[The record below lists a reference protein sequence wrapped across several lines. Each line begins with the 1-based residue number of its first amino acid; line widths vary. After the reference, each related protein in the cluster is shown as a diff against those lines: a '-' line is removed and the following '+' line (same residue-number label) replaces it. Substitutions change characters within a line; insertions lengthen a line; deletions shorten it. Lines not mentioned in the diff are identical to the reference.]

1 MLKVLV
7 GYPERDEELTVVHR
21 SLEEP
26 VDVRQVLPLSELSEL
41 QRTVKDV
48 YVDPG
53 LISYAVSL
61 AAATREPA
69 SFGLEGISELVAYGA
84 SPRGPIALVQSARA
98 LALVHGRDYV
108 IPGDIRSLV
117 KDAFRHRLVLTY
129 QALAEERIGGRRP
142 RRRDRGRAAAAPR
155 AREIRRRVIRVLKAL
170 GAEPTP
176 DRPGPGPVSEGL
188 LKALELTVARRVDG
202 LLAGDHR
209 SALLGRGTELA
220 QVRPYVPGDD
230 VRLIDWNVT
239 ARTTE
244 PHVRVHLAERVLVTW
259 IVLDLSP
266 SMTFGTATRR
276 KADVAL
282 GVTLAVGHAATIR
295 GNRVGLV
302 GFGGATERVLPPTQG
317 RAGLVGLLL
326 ALRDGHEP
334 DGTVGDVPRGRRSR
348 ASPARRASARSSSSS
363 PTSAARATGARPLLR
378 LAGRHQVVAME
389 IRDPREQALEPV
401 GTVWLVDPESGRRAP
416 GRHERPHAAHPVR
429 RGADRRAAAV
439 ARDLASA
446 GVAHA
451 VLSTDG
457 DWLRD
462 LALFLRRHRR

>member
-1 MLKVLV
+1 M
-7 GYPERDEELTVVHR
+7 
-21 SLEEP
+21 
-26 VDVRQVLPLSELSEL
+26 
-41 QRTVKDV
+41 
-48 YVDPG
+48 
-53 LISYAVSL
+53 
-61 AAATREPA
+61 
-69 SFGLEGISELVAYGA
+69 
-84 SPRGPIALVQSARA
+84 
-98 LALVHGRDYV
+98 
-108 IPGDIRSLV
+108 
-117 KDAFRHRLVLTY
+117 
-129 QALAEERIGGRRP
+129 
-142 RRRDRGRAAAAPR
+142 
-155 AREIRRRVIRVLKAL
+155 IRVLRAL

-209 SALLGRGTELA
+209 SSLLGRGTELA

-244 PHVRVHLAERVLVTW
+244 PHVRVQLAERVLVTW

-266 SMTFGTATRR
+266 SMGFGTATRR

-302 GFGGATERVLPPTQG
+302 GFGGASERVLPPTQG

-326 ALRDGHEP
+326 ALRDGYEP
-334 DGTVGDVPRGRRSR
+334 DGTAGMPLSQALTRVAG
-348 ASPARRASARSSSSS
+348 
-363 PTSAARATGARPLLR
+363 AARQRALVVVVSDLRGPRDWRPSLLR
-378 LAGRHQVVAME
+378 LAGRHQVVAIE
-389 IRDPREQALEPV
+389 IRDPREQSLEPV
-401 GTVWLVDPESGRRAP
+401 GTVWLVDPESGHELQVDTNDAMLRRRFAEAAAA
-416 GRHERPHAAHPVR
+416 ER
-429 RGADRRAAAV
+429 AAV
-439 ARDLASA
+439 ARELAGA

-451 VLSTDG
+451 TLSTEG

-462 LALFLRRHRR
+462 LAVFLRRRRR

>member
-1 MLKVLV
+1 
-7 GYPERDEELTVVHR
+7 
-21 SLEEP
+21 
-26 VDVRQVLPLSELSEL
+26 
-41 QRTVKDV
+41 
-48 YVDPG
+48 
-53 LISYAVSL
+53 
-61 AAATREPA
+61 
-69 SFGLEGISELVAYGA
+69 
-84 SPRGPIALVQSARA
+84 
-98 LALVHGRDYV
+98 
-108 IPGDIRSLV
+108 
-117 KDAFRHRLVLTY
+117 
-129 QALAEERIGGRRP
+129 
-142 RRRDRGRAAAAPR
+142 
-155 AREIRRRVIRVLKAL
+155 
-170 GAEPTP
+170 
-176 DRPGPGPVSEGL
+176 VSEGL

-202 LLAGDHR
+202 MLAGDHR
-209 SALLGRGTELA
+209 SSLLGRGTELA

-259 IVLDLSP
+259 VVLDMSP

-334 DGTVGDVPRGRRSR
+334 DGLSGMSLAAALTRVAG
-348 ASPARRASARSSSSS
+348 
-363 PTSAARATGARPLLR
+363 AARQRALIVVVSDFRGPRDWRKAVLR

-401 GTVWLVDPESGRRAP
+401 GTVWLVDPESGHELQVDTNDRTLRTRFAEAATAERAS
-416 GRHERPHAAHPVR
+416 
-429 RGADRRAAAV
+429 V

>member
-1 MLKVLV
+1 
-7 GYPERDEELTVVHR
+7 
-21 SLEEP
+21 
-26 VDVRQVLPLSELSEL
+26 
-41 QRTVKDV
+41 
-48 YVDPG
+48 
-53 LISYAVSL
+53 
-61 AAATREPA
+61 
-69 SFGLEGISELVAYGA
+69 
-84 SPRGPIALVQSARA
+84 
-98 LALVHGRDYV
+98 
-108 IPGDIRSLV
+108 
-117 KDAFRHRLVLTY
+117 
-129 QALAEERIGGRRP
+129 
-142 RRRDRGRAAAAPR
+142 
-155 AREIRRRVIRVLKAL
+155 
-170 GAEPTP
+170 
-176 DRPGPGPVSEGL
+176 VSEGL

-202 LLAGDHR
+202 MLAGDHR
-209 SALLGRGTELA
+209 SSLLGRGTVLA

-259 IVLDLSP
+259 VVLDMSP

-334 DGTVGDVPRGRRSR
+334 DGLSGMSLAAALTRVAG
-348 ASPARRASARSSSSS
+348 
-363 PTSAARATGARPLLR
+363 AARQRALIVVVSDFRGPRDWRKAVLR

-401 GTVWLVDPESGRRAP
+401 GTVWLVDPESGHELQVDTNDRTLRTRFAEAATAERAS
-416 GRHERPHAAHPVR
+416 
-429 RGADRRAAAV
+429 V

>member
-1 MLKVLV
+1 
-7 GYPERDEELTVVHR
+7 
-21 SLEEP
+21 
-26 VDVRQVLPLSELSEL
+26 
-41 QRTVKDV
+41 
-48 YVDPG
+48 
-53 LISYAVSL
+53 
-61 AAATREPA
+61 
-69 SFGLEGISELVAYGA
+69 
-84 SPRGPIALVQSARA
+84 
-98 LALVHGRDYV
+98 
-108 IPGDIRSLV
+108 
-117 KDAFRHRLVLTY
+117 
-129 QALAEERIGGRRP
+129 
-142 RRRDRGRAAAAPR
+142 
-155 AREIRRRVIRVLKAL
+155 
-170 GAEPTP
+170 
-176 DRPGPGPVSEGL
+176 
-188 LKALELTVARRVDG
+188 
-202 LLAGDHR
+202 
-209 SALLGRGTELA
+209 
-220 QVRPYVPGDD
+220 
-230 VRLIDWNVT
+230 
-239 ARTTE
+239 
-244 PHVRVHLAERVLVTW
+244 VTW
-259 IVLDLSP
+259 VVLDMSP

-334 DGTVGDVPRGRRSR
+334 DGLSGMSLAAALTRVAG
-348 ASPARRASARSSSSS
+348 
-363 PTSAARATGARPLLR
+363 AARQRALIVVVSDFRGPRDWRKAVLR

-401 GTVWLVDPESGRRAP
+401 GTVWLVDPESGHELQVDTNDRTLRTRFAEAATAERAS
-416 GRHERPHAAHPVR
+416 
-429 RGADRRAAAV
+429 V